1 MIELLVIVMLVML
14 NGFFSMSEMAVI
26 TSRKPRLRQMAK
38 TSKAAARVLT
48 LAESPEKF
56 LSAVQVGITLISI
69 ITGAFGG
76 AALGEMLAP
85 KLVAWGVSEQYS
97 VMLSSGS
104 MIAVVTFFTILFGEL
119 VPKRLALLAPEKIA
133 MVVSLPMSMFAMLV
147 TPFERLLSQ
156 STRLV
161 LKLLGMDKV
170 QPSAITEEEIRMMVH
185 EGHEQGLLDLDER
198 NMMNRVMRLGDRSS
212 ESFMT
217 PRIKIEW
224 LDTEA
229 SVEENLEIIRTTP
242 HARYPVYRGDDSEVV
257 GVFEVKTLTAQIGK
271 RLDGRQFK
279 LFDEL
284 KPALFV
290 SESTLAMSLLEK
302 FRDNKMQMALVVD
315 EYGDI
320 QGLTTQND
328 VLSAVLG
335 NLPSDMQI
343 SQISE
348 EAAITQKDDGSYLID
363 GGLSTEDLRELLVL
377 SELPGQTEHD
387 YHTIAGMV
395 VVNIG
400 RIPKVGERIDFA
412 GWRFEVVDLDGARV
426 EKLLVSRL
434 ENTVSKES

>member
-1 MIELLVIVMLVML
+1 MMELLIIAMLIVL

-38 TSKAAARVLT
+38 TSKAAARVLK

-69 ITGAFGG
+69 VTGAFGG

-85 KLVAWGVSEQYS
+85 KLVAWGVPEQYS
-97 VMLSSGS
+97 LMVSSGS

-119 VPKRLALLAPEKIA
+119 VPKRLALIAPEKIA
-133 MVVSLPMSMFAMLV
+133 TFVSWPMSMFATLV

-217 PRIKIEW
+217 PRVKIEW
-224 LDTEA
+224 LDMQAT
-229 SVEENLEIIRTTP
+229 VEENLEIIRTTP
-242 HARYPVYRGDDSEVV
+242 HARYPVYRGDDSDVA

-271 RLDGRQFK
+271 RLDGDQFK

-302 FRDNKMQMALVVD
+302 FRDTKMQMALVVD

-335 NLPSDMQI
+335 NLPSDALQT
-343 SQISE
+343 QVSE
-348 EAAITQKDDGSYLID
+348 ETAVTKRDDGSYLID
-363 GGLSTEDLRELLVL
+363 GGLSTEDLRELLAL
-377 SELPGQTEHD
+377 SELPNEDD

-395 VVNIG
+395 VINIG
-400 RIPKVGERIDFA
+400 RIPKVGEHIEFS

-426 EKLLVSRL
+426 DKLLVSKT
-434 ENTVSKES
+434 NTPSEASA